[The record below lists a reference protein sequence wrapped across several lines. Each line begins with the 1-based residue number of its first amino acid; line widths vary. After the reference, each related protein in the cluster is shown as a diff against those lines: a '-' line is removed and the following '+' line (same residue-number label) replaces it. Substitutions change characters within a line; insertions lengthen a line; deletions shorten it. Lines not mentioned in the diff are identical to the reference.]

1 MDAFAEF
8 MSDFRQTMAETPQE
22 ELANLWAEVKGLQIQ
37 GPTVGDVLDQ
47 PVFFTIV
54 PTVRPCFLEG
64 DRTVYP
70 DMESLKA
77 A

>member
-1 MDAFAEF
+1 MDAFTEF
-8 MSDFRQTMAETPQE
+8 MNDFRQTMTATPKE

-47 PVFFTIV
+47 PVFFTIA
-54 PTVRPCFLEG
+54 PNARPCFLEG
-64 DRTVYP
+64 DRTV
-70 DMESLKA
+70 DADNESLKA